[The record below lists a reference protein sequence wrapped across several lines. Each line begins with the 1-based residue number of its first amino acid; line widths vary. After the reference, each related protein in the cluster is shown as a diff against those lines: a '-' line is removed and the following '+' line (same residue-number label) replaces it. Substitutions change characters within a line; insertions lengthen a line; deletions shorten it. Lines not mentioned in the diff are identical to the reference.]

1 MDNNVDDD
9 NNAVNDHIVRYAPDG
24 MTDQRPHPPD
34 GMTDQR
40 PYPPDGM
47 TDQRPHPPDGMTD
60 QRPYH
65 HGNLRTALLEQAQL
79 AVRER
84 GVEQLSLRDLARQV
98 GVSHGAPRRHFADRQ
113 ALLDALA
120 QAGFERLGSELR
132 AAVGAAGDG
141 FEDRLRA
148 TAGAYIHFA
157 TEDADLLEL
166 MFAGKHRDPTGAL
179 NEAAERAFAVML
191 DLITQ
196 GQGNGALQRGDPER
210 VGLVLFATIQGI
222 AALVT
227 AGMVDPDQVDALAA
241 DATAYFL
248 RGSRP
253 AAS

>member
-1 MDNNVDDD
+1 
-9 NNAVNDHIVRYAPDG
+9 
-24 MTDQRPHPPD
+24 MTTMLSTTTLSATLPTE
-34 GMTDQR
+34 MA
-40 PYPPDGM
+40 
-47 TDQRPHPPDGMTD
+47 D

-65 HGNLRTALLEQAQL
+65 HGNLRTALLEQAQET
-79 AVRER
+79 VRER

-113 ALLDALA
+113 ALLDALV

-141 FEDRLRA
+141 FEERLRA
-148 TAGAYIHFA
+148 TAAAYIHFA

-166 MFAGKHRDPTGAL
+166 MFAGKHRDPTGTL
-179 NEAAERAFAVML
+179 NAAAERAFAVML
-191 DLITQ
+191 ELIAQ
-196 GQGNGALQRGDPER
+196 GQASGALAPGDPER

-227 AGMVDPDQVDALAA
+227 AGLVEPDQLQELIA

-253 AAS
+253 SAA